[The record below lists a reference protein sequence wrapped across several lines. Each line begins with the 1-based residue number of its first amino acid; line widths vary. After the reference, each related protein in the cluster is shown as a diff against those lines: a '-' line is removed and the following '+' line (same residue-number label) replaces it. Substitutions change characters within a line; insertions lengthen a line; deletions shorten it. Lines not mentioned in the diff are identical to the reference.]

1 MTQHTRDTDPEAVLP
16 PKKQF
21 ITRDELDELWDMR
34 GLKHRVDDF
43 HKMLLDRGLATYID
57 RPKFRSMFKDII
69 RTFLVDGD
77 ARRDPLKQPIQSFPK
92 VF

>member
-1 MTQHTRDTDPEAVLP
+1 MVKINDTDAQAVLP

-21 ITRDELDELWDMR
+21 VTSEDLLELWDTR
-34 GLKHRVDDF
+34 GMKYRVDEF

-57 RPKFRSMFKDII
+57 RPTFRSMFKDIV
-69 RTFLVDGD
+69 REFLVDGG
-77 ARRDPLKQPIQSFPK
+77 ARRDPRMQPRQSFPK